1 MSQAQ
6 TQTRPNSRNVL
17 KRLDELEAHFTTK
30 HLELANSLEA
40 IQCTVDSA
48 FLTNTNTNGG
58 HMSNS
63 ATANAIPA
71 GIDLSQ
77 VMAMLQ
83 NGAPAPAAVPVV
95 DTKAELNKLFDA
107 KSEEL
112 AQRVLQIQEA
122 NKSFWT
128 SPVFLGCVAGG
139 FLLVVAGTLY
149 YYNQR
154 LNALEEVKA

>member
-1 MSQAQ
+1 MPQAQ
-6 TQTRPNSRNVL
+6 ARPNSRNVL
-17 KRLDELEAHFTTK
+17 NRIDELETK
-30 HLELANSLEA
+30 FSKSHLDISNCLEA

-48 FLTNTNTNGG
+48 FLNSTNNVNGG
-58 HMSNS
+58 HMSNT
-63 ATANAIPA
+63 ATSTAKAPA
-71 GIDLSQ
+71 GIDLQQ
-77 VMAMLQ
+77 VMAMLNTAQ
-83 NGAPAPAAVPVV
+83 SAPAPIL

-112 AQRVLQIQEA
+112 AQRVLQIQDA

-139 FLLVVAGTLY
+139 FLLVIAGTLY

-154 LNALEEVKA
+154 MNALEELNVK

>member
-1 MSQAQ
+1 MSQ
-6 TQTRPNSRNVL
+6 TQSRPNSRNVL
-17 KRLDELEAHFTTK
+17 KRIDELEAMFSTK
-30 HLELANSLEA
+30 HLELSNSLEA

-48 FLTNTNTNGG
+48 FLTNTNSTNGG
-58 HMSNS
+58 HMSNP
-63 ATANAIPA
+63 ATTNSTP

-83 NGAPAPAAVPVV
+83 QNGAPSPAVPVM

-154 LNALEEVKA
+154 LNALEEVKS